1 MTADTITIEV
11 TAETVI
17 EIISDVTGVE
27 TDAIGRRTIFF
38 RDIIMDSLDMMEIL
52 MQVEDSLDVHVPEED
67 LEGKTSVGD
76 LIDYVIKHRQT

>member
-38 RDIIMDSLDMMEIL
+38 RDITMDSLDMMEIL